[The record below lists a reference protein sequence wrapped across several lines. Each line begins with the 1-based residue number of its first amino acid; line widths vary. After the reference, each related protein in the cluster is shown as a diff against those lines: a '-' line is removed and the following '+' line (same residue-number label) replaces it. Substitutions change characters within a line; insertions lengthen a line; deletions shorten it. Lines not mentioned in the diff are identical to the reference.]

1 MFTGHHFQNAY
12 IVDDVEAA
20 ITVFAGRADIGP
32 VVPFDVE
39 QQLWTP
45 DGVKRVATRLAFL
58 WIGDLQYEL
67 IQVVTDET
75 GIYANY
81 KDNGGIM
88 HFHHSCTRV
97 PDWEVFREAIATQD
111 LPVVLERA
119 NEGDQLKFLYLDG
132 REICGHYLE
141 YTWMTDDMWPRLG
154 GPVA

>member
-1 MFTGHHFQNAY
+1 MITGHHFQNAY
-12 IVDDVEAA
+12 MCDNIEAA
-20 ITVFAGRADIGP
+20 IAAFAKRGDIGD
-32 VVPFDVE
+32 VRPFDTE

-45 DGVKRVATRLAFL
+45 EGMKRVVSRLAFI

-67 IQVVTDET
+67 IQVVADET
-75 GIYANY
+75 GIYSNY
-81 KDNGGIM
+81 KDNGGVV

-97 PDWEVFREAIATQD
+97 PDWEAFREAASKQD

-119 NEGDQLKFLYLDG
+119 NEGDSLKFLYLDG
-132 REICGHYLE
+132 RAFCGHYLE